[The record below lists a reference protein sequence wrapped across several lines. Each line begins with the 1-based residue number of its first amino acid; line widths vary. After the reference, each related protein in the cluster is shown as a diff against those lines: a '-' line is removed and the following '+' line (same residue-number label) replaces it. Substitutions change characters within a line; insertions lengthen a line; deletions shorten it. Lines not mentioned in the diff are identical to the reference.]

1 MIKKTKAE
9 NVAQV
14 YNILNAAKYSKL
26 NDDERIAL
34 WKITR
39 AMKPVAMKLKDD
51 IQDAAQHMKPSD
63 DFDQRLAIARQYEQ
77 AQRDGKEFD
86 KLSKEDYDAFIQ
98 EWKDYSKLVDTAVK
112 EFADEEVE
120 INIEPITEET
130 LSRLMA
136 SNDSWTMDKAVIVSD
151 MIMQQ

>member
-1 MIKKTKAE
+1 MKKKTKAE

-14 YNILNAAKYSKL
+14 YDILNAAKYSKL

-39 AMKPVAMKLKDD
+39 VMKPVALKLKDD
-51 IQDAAQHMKPSD
+51 IQDAAQHMKSSD
-63 DFDQRLAIARQYEQ
+63 DFDQRLALARQYEQ

-86 KLSKEDYDAFIQ
+86 KLSKEDYNAFIQ
-98 EWKDYSKLVDTAVK
+98 EWREYSKLVDTAVK
-112 EFADEEVE
+112 EFANEEVE
-120 INIEPITEET
+120 IDIEPISEET

-136 SNDSWTMDKAVIVSD
+136 SNPDWNMGMTITVSD
-151 MIMQQ
+151 MIVE

>member
-1 MIKKTKAE
+1 MKKKTKAE

-14 YNILNAAKYSKL
+14 YDILNAAKYSKL

-39 AMKPVAMKLKDD
+39 AMKPIALKLKDD

-63 DFDQRLAIARQYEQ
+63 DFDQRLALARQYEQ
-77 AQRDGKEFD
+77 AQRDCKEFD

-120 INIEPITEET
+120 IDIEPITEET

>member
-1 MIKKTKAE
+1 MRKKTKAE

-39 AMKPVAMKLKDD
+39 AMKPVALKLKDD

-63 DFDQRLAIARQYEQ
+63 DFDKRLALARQYEQ

-86 KLSKEDYDAFIQ
+86 KLNKEDYDAFIH
-98 EWKDYSKLVDTAVK
+98 EWRNYSKLVDTAVK
-112 EFADEEVE
+112 EFADEDVE

-136 SNDSWTMDKAVIVSD
+136 SNESWTMEKAVIVSD

>member
-1 MIKKTKAE
+1 MRKKTKAE

-39 AMKPVAMKLKDD
+39 SMKPVALKLKDD

-63 DFDQRLAIARQYEQ
+63 DFDQRLALARQYEQ

-86 KLSKEDYDAFIQ
+86 KLSKEDYDAFIR

-120 INIEPITEET
+120 IDIEPITEET

-136 SNDSWTMDKAVIVSD
+136 SNDSWTMESAVIVSD
-151 MIMQQ
+151 RIMQ

>member
-39 AMKPVAMKLKDD
+39 SMKPVALKLKDD

-63 DFDQRLAIARQYEQ
+63 DFDRRLTIARQYEQ

-98 EWKDYSKLVDTAVK
+98 EWREYSKLVDTAVK

-120 INIEPITEET
+120 IDITPITEET

-136 SNDSWTMDKAVIVSD
+136 SNPDWNMGKTITVSD
-151 MIMQQ
+151 MIVE

>member
-1 MIKKTKAE
+1 MRKKMKAE

-39 AMKPVAMKLKDD
+39 AMKPVALKLKDD

-63 DFDQRLAIARQYEQ
+63 DFDHRLAIARQYEQ

-98 EWKDYSKLVDTAVK
+98 EWRDYSKLVDTAVK

-120 INIEPITEET
+120 IDIEPITEET

-136 SNDSWTMDKAVIVSD
+136 SNDSWTMEKAVIVSD

>member
-1 MIKKTKAE
+1 MKKKTKAE

-39 AMKPVAMKLKDD
+39 VMKPVALKLKDD

-63 DFDQRLAIARQYEQ
+63 DFDQRLTIARQYEQ

-98 EWKDYSKLVDTAVK
+98 EWREYSKLVDTAVK

-120 INIEPITEET
+120 IDIEPITEEM

-136 SNDSWTMDKAVIVSD
+136 SNDSWTMENAVIVSD

>member
-1 MIKKTKAE
+1 MRKKMKAE
-9 NVAQV
+9 SVAQV

-26 NDDERIAL
+26 NNEERIAL

-39 AMKPVAMKLKDD
+39 AMKPVATKLKDD

-63 DFDQRLAIARQYEQ
+63 DFDQRLALARQYEQ

-86 KLSKEDYDAFIQ
+86 KLSKEDYDAFIK
-98 EWKDYSKLVDTAVK
+98 EWTNYSKLVDTAVK
-112 EFADEEVE
+112 EFADENVE
-120 INIEPITEET
+120 IDIEPITEET

-136 SNDSWTMDKAVIVSD
+136 SNDSWTMEKAVIVSD
-151 MIMQQ
+151 IIMQQ

>member
-1 MIKKTKAE
+1 MRKKTKAE

-39 AMKPVAMKLKDD
+39 AMKPIALKLKDD

-63 DFDQRLAIARQYEQ
+63 DFDQRLALARQYEQ
-77 AQRDGKEFD
+77 AQRDCKEFD
-86 KLSKEDYDAFIQ
+86 KLSKEDYDAFIL
-98 EWKDYSKLVDTAVK
+98 EWKDYSQLVDTAVK
-112 EFADEEVE
+112 EFANEKVE
-120 INIEPITEET
+120 IDITPITEET

-136 SNDSWTMDKAVIVSD
+136 SNDSWTMEKAITVSD
-151 MIMQQ
+151 MIVE